1 MSEYD
6 IWRTAT
12 QVLAI
17 VAITVGV
24 IQRTQY
30 MFLDVLFEVCL
41 FHVPAITSL
50 IIYSKQSQS

>member
-30 MFLDVLFEVCL
+30 MFLDVLFEVCI

>member
-1 MSEYD
+1 MGEYD

-17 VAITVGV
+17 VAISVGI

-30 MFLDVLFEVCL
+30 RFLDVLFEVCV
-41 FHVPAITSL
+41 FHVSAITSL

>member
-6 IWRTAT
+6 IWKTAT
-12 QVLAI
+12 QVLAV

-30 MFLDVLFEVCL
+30 MFLDVLFEVCI
-41 FHVPAITSL
+41 FHIPAITSL

>member
-6 IWRTAT
+6 TWRTAT
-12 QVLAI
+12 QVLAV
-17 VAITVGV
+17 VAIAVGT

-30 MFLDVLFEVCL
+30 MFLDVLFEVCI

>member
-1 MSEYD
+1 MGEYD

-12 QVLAI
+12 QVLAV
-17 VAITVGV
+17 VAIAVGI

-30 MFLDVLFEVCL
+30 MFLDVLFEVCI

>member
-12 QVLAI
+12 QVLVV
-17 VAITVGV
+17 VAVVVG
-24 IQRTQY
+24 ILQRTQY
-30 MFLDVLFEVCL
+30 RFLDVLFEVCV

-50 IIYSKQSQS
+50 VIYSKQSQS

>member
-1 MSEYD
+1 LGEYD
-6 IWRTAT
+6 IWKTAT
-12 QVLAI
+12 QVLAV

-30 MFLDVLFEVCL
+30 MFLDVLFEVCI

-50 IIYSKQSQS
+50 LIYSRQSQS

>member
-1 MSEYD
+1 MGEYD
-6 IWRTAT
+6 IWKTST
-12 QVLAI
+12 QVLAV
-17 VAITVGV
+17 VAIAVGI

-30 MFLDVLFEVCL
+30 MFLDVLFEVCI

>member
-1 MSEYD
+1 MGEYD

-12 QVLAI
+12 QVLAV

-30 MFLDVLFEVCL
+30 MFLDVLFEVCI

>member
-1 MSEYD
+1 LGEYD
-6 IWRTAT
+6 IWKTAT
-12 QVLAI
+12 QVLAV

-30 MFLDVLFEVCL
+30 MFLDVLFEVCI
-41 FHVPAITSL
+41 FHIPAITSL